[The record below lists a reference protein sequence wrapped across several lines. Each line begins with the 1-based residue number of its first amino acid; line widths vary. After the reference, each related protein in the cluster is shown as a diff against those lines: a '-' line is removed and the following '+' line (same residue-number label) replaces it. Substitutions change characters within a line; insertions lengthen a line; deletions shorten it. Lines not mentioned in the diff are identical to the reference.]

1 MTYVTFGFLILES
14 KRFQLLLCY
23 GCKLVNRI
31 LAMILPEG
39 CFQAVTD
46 ANVIFFYSK
55 KKRKEKE
62 TKAYIDRGDEVTRLK
77 PTSVISIGWC

>member
-39 CFQAVTD
+39 CFQAVTN
-46 ANVIFFYSK
+46 ANVIFFHSKK
-55 KKRKEKE
+55 KKRKRNK
-62 TKAYIDRGDEVTRLK
+62 
-77 PTSVISIGWC
+77 SVHRQRK